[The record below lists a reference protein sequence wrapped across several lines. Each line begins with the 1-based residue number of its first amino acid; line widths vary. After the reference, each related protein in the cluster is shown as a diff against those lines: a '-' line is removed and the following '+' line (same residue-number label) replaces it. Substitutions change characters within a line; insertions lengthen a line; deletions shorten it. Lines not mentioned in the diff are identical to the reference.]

1 MRSVSKRLALALVSA
16 GLLAASSRAEADT
29 ITYTETVVA
38 TGFLGGSVFAN
49 DLFTFTFVGDTTNV
63 TSTPGVL
70 FQNLVGTATVSVNG
84 MTFTLTSPSEAADSV
99 TSGVASIGEG
109 FAILGVA
116 NSAFTTYDLTTS
128 IGPITGTTAFISG
141 SSFATSGGSLILTT
155 PARTATFQA
164 SVVPEPASILMMGLG
179 IACVAAVRLRSSP
192 GRPEPAA

>member
-1 MRSVSKRLALALVSA
+1 M
-16 GLLAASSRAEADT
+16 

-49 DLFTFTFVGDTTNV
+49 ALFTFSFVGDTTNV

-84 MTFTLTSPSEAADSV
+84 MTFTLTSPSEVADGV
-99 TSGVASIGEG
+99 TSGSASIGEG
-109 FAILGVA
+109 FAILSVA
-116 NSAFTTYDLTTS
+116 NFAFTTYDLMTS
-128 IGPITGTTAFISG
+128 IGPITGTVFVSNN
-141 SSFATSGGSLILTT
+141 SFATSGGSLLLTT

-164 SVVPEPASILMMGLG
+164 SAVPEPASILMMCLG

>member
-1 MRSVSKRLALALVSA
+1 MRSVSKRLALALVSV

-84 MTFTLTSPSEAADSV
+84 MTFTLTSPSEVADGV

-109 FAILGVA
+109 FAILSVA

-128 IGPITGTTAFISG
+128 IGPITGTAFVSN
-141 SSFATSGGSLILTT
+141 SSFATSGGSLLLTT

-164 SVVPEPASILMMGLG
+164 SVVPEPASSLMMCLG